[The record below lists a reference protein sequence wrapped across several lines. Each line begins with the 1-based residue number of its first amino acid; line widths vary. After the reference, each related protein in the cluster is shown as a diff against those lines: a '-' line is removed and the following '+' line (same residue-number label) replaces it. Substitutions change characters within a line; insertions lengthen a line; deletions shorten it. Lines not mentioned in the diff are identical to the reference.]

1 MCQGISEELWLGRML
16 EELEI
21 QNSKSMTLLCE
32 NKVVIKISK
41 NQVHHDRTKH
51 VDIDRHFIN
60 EKIEEGRLQLTYVP
74 TSYQTTNILTK
85 ALPRNNFESLK
96 TKLGMIDIH
105 NPA

>member
-1 MCQGISEELWLGRML
+1 MVARSSTEVEFRAMCQGISEELWLGRML

-32 NKVVIKISK
+32 NKVVIEISK

-60 EKIEEGRLQLTYVP
+60 EKIEEGRL
-74 TSYQTTNILTK
+74 
-85 ALPRNNFESLK
+85 
-96 TKLGMIDIH
+96 
-105 NPA
+105 